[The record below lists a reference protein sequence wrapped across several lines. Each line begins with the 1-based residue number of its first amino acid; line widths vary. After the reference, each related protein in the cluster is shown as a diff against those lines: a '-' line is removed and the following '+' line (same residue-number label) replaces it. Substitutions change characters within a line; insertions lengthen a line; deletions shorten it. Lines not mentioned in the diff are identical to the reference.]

1 MPIGTRQ
8 RPVKAVETTCG
19 GLFSGSL
26 NKCRISG
33 LGLFSG
39 TELAGPS
46 TAENENNFRLKQ
58 YSDKRVNIFLEN
70 ENPGHYGYEGYKNS
84 K

>member
-46 TAENENNFRLKQ
+46 TAENENDFKLSNFKVT
-58 YSDKRVNIFLEN
+58 YSYA
-70 ENPGHYGYEGYKNS
+70 G
-84 K
+84 

>member
-46 TAENENNFRLKQ
+46 TAENENYFKLSNISRLHI
-58 YSDKRVNIFLEN
+58 SL
-70 ENPGHYGYEGYKNS
+70 KNKNAS
-84 K
+84 